1 MKGVLY
7 KFNPDSTC
15 TEEQARASREG
26 MLMQKL
32 ELGERPTIDELE
44 SLFRELWNHDAYRY
58 GIVRR
63 AGWLYDFKPYFRR
76 YLVNERH
83 SGWREVWAYSKTAVR
98 RLNIAPSGILEIVEI
113 PKRGRAA

>member
-44 SLFRELWNHDAYRY
+44 SLFRELWNHDGYRSA
-58 GIVRR
+58 IVRR

-76 YLVNERH
+76 YLVNERN
-83 SGWREVWAYSKTAVR
+83 SGWREVWAYNKTAVR